1 MDRIIKIDT
10 WEFIKG
16 VFGIAFQVIW
26 LIIKMI
32 WPYLLFVIVVTILFE
47 WIKSL
52 IKKRKNKVGFK
63 P

>member
-1 MDRIIKIDT
+1 METYIIKIDT

-16 VFGIAFQVIW
+16 IFWSTW
-26 LIIKMI
+26 LIIKII
-32 WPYLLFVIVVTILFE
+32 WPYLLAIILIKVFFNWFE
-47 WIKSL
+47 SW